1 MKNILVT
8 GANGL
13 LGTNVIHALVAT
25 GYNATGLLR
34 RKDSF
39 RGALS
44 GSLKLVEGDIT
55 SQADVMRAAA
65 GCDAIIHC
73 AACTSQKAGMKT
85 YYDVNPGGIRNILE
99 AAKELGIRRTVN
111 ISTANIFA
119 YGSLEQPGDESG
131 ESVPPF
137 SESGYVLSKLAAQEC
152 LKEYN
157 KHVET
162 ITLCPTFML
171 GPYDSKPSSG
181 RIILMGYRKRLMF
194 YPPGGKNF
202 VAVQDVARCAVS
214 ALTKGV
220 PGTAY
225 IISGENMSYKDF
237 FRLMSERTDNKCHM
251 FKIPEW
257 MLKAIGR
264 LGSLIENKLN
274 IPNEFNAANMEMLC
288 IGNYYGSDRAAK
300 ELGFSCRP
308 VSEAVD
314 EAIGW
319 FRKEKYIKE

>member
-1 MKNILVT
+1 MKKILVT

-13 LGTNVIHALVAT
+13 LGTNVIHALVAA
-25 GYNATGLLR
+25 GYNAIGLLR

-44 GSLKLVEGDIT
+44 GSLELVEGDIT
-55 SQADVMRAAA
+55 SQTDVMGAAT

-85 YYDVNPGGIRNILE
+85 YYNVNMGGTMNILE
-99 AAKELGIRRTVN
+99 AAKALGIRRVVT

-119 YGSLEQPGDESG
+119 YGSLEHPGDESK

-137 SESGYVLSKLAAQEC
+137 LESGYVLSKLAAQEC

-157 KHVET
+157 KYLEA

-181 RIILMGYRKRLMF
+181 RIILMGYKRKLMF

-202 VAVQDVARCAVS
+202 VAVQDVAGCAVS

-225 IISGENMSYKDF
+225 IIGGENMSYKDF
-237 FRLMSERTDNKCHM
+237 FRLLSERTGNKCLM
-251 FKIPEW
+251 FKIPEC
-257 MLKAIGR
+257 MLKAIGT
-264 LGSLIENKLN
+264 LGSFIENKFN
-274 IPNEFNAANMEMLC
+274 ITNEFNAANMEMLC
-288 IGNYYGSDRAAK
+288 IGNYYSNDRAAK

-308 VSEAVD
+308 IGEAVD

-319 FRKEKYIKE
+319 FQKEKIIK

>member
-13 LGTNVIHALVAT
+13 LGTNVIHALVAA
-25 GYNATGLLR
+25 GYNAVGMLR
-34 RKDSF
+34 HKDSF
-39 RGALS
+39 RGVVS
-44 GSLKLVEGDIT
+44 GPLELVEGNVT
-55 SQADVMRAAA
+55 SQADVLNAAS

-85 YYDVNPGGIRNILE
+85 YYDVNLGGAINILE
-99 AAKELGIRRTVN
+99 ATKTLGIRRIVN

-119 YGSLEQPGDESG
+119 YGSLEHPGDESG

-137 SESGYVLSKLAAQEC
+137 SESGYVLSKLAVQEC

-157 KHVET
+157 KYVET

-181 RIILMGYRKRLMF
+181 RIILMGYRRKFMF

-220 PGTAY
+220 PGMAY
-225 IISGENMSYKDF
+225 IIGGENMSYKDF
-237 FRLMSERTDNKCHM
+237 FRLVSERTDNKCLM
-251 FKIPEW
+251 FKIPEC
-257 MLKAIGR
+257 MLKAIGS
-264 LGSLIENKLN
+264 LGSFIENKFN

-319 FRKEKYIKE
+319 FQKEKIIK